1 MRVESG
7 EWSDSLTQFL
17 NLLSS
22 LVQSVAQTNGSPP
35 LSPLPPPLEFQS
47 SPKVARSKSETGV
60 QGRQA
65 VSKSKSSS
73 AVAVA
78 SSSSGSYRQQTALTE
93 SRSFT
98 TTSSSS
104 SSKQT
109 FQSSGGVARNAVAH
123 HSNNGK
129 ILTSTAAE
137 ADLLIEELMEEAKKD
152 PSFGVVPGLTSRPQ
166 SVTAPAPAPASAPA
180 AGQADSRPGSSSGQ
194 TPFVPRPYRTAQDL
208 IIRDKSE
215 ERTGPGRQGRSQ
227 EKHSMNKRPYRTAT
241 DFKIEDTTDAYS
253 RSKSADG
260 RINKPYTARDP
271 KLSNFQRTN
280 STENFTGE
288 MMQEVVTDKDHRSV
302 KDLISRLERGTKSE
316 SENPYVR
323 RWGCDLISPEP
334 RRRDVTCRYQK
345 KQMPDPEFAHKLSY
359 QMSDYGG
366 SRVSSR
372 NRNYSETSRESP
384 EPFLDHYTAE
394 IEDLVERQHGEQD
407 IGLIYQ
413 DQVNGQAESNFNYT
427 NKSNKSVSKR
437 QEEEEAKVVVW
448 PPASDG
454 QNLDSV
460 NSNNNITSFSSQQ
473 SQQSHQTQ
481 QFSSQKSM
489 QTSQSIQQSS
499 SVKSHIVNEA
509 DSLVQQRRA
518 KKVQTNDKVEM
529 MNKKNAEKT
538 TNGFKYDRS
547 SLCELDA
554 QIMDIQTQF
563 ESELDSLIGVSC
575 VSSMSVSCNVR
586 EVINIQFSLSY
597 DNGFSDG
604 GQYSFSTCYLFRH
617 LQEYSEQE
625 ESGSD
630 HGEDHRGA
638 VYPEVQQ
645 QHHT

>member
-1 MRVESG
+1 MV
-7 EWSDSLTQFL
+7 
-17 NLLSS
+17 
-22 LVQSVAQTNGSPP
+22 
-35 LSPLPPPLEFQS
+35 
-47 SPKVARSKSETGV
+47 
-60 QGRQA
+60 
-65 VSKSKSSS
+65 
-73 AVAVA
+73 
-78 SSSSGSYRQQTALTE
+78 
-93 SRSFT
+93 
-98 TTSSSS
+98 
-104 SSKQT
+104 
-109 FQSSGGVARNAVAH
+109 H
-123 HSNNGK
+123 HPTHHQSNNGK

-166 SVTAPAPAPASAPA
+166 SVTAPAPAQP
-180 AGQADSRPGSSSGQ
+180 DSRPGSSSGQ
-194 TPFVPRPYRTAQDL
+194 TPFVPRPYRTAQDM

-215 ERTGPGRQGRSQ
+215 ERGGAARQSRPQ
-227 EKHSMNKRPYRTAT
+227 EKHNMNKRPYRTAT
-241 DFKIEDTTDAYS
+241 DFKIEDTTDAYN

-260 RINKPYTARDP
+260 RFNKPYTARDP

-334 RRRDVTCRYQK
+334 RRRNVTCRYQK

-384 EPFLDHYTAE
+384 EPFLDHYTAD
-394 IEDLVERQHGEQD
+394 IDDLVERQHGEQD

-413 DQVNGQAESNFNYT
+413 DQVNGQESNYNYT
-427 NKSNKSVSKR
+427 NKSNKAVSRR
-437 QEEEEAKVVVW
+437 QEEEEDEDRMDSAAKVVVW
-448 PPASDG
+448 PPANDG
-454 QNLDSV
+454 QNLDSA
-460 NSNNNITSFSSQQ
+460 NNNNINHQQQQQQSHNITSFSSQQ

-489 QTSQSIQQSS
+489 QMSQSIQQSS
-499 SVKSHIVNEA
+499 SVKNHIVNEA

-518 KKVQTNDKVEM
+518 KKVQTTDKVEL

-563 ESELDSLIGVSC
+563 ESELESLIGVSLCHLC
-575 VSSMSVSCNVR
+575 VSSLTLGKSLTFNFLSPLIMASLMVVSIPSHL
-586 EVINIQFSLSY
+586 VISADTYKSIQNRKSQ
-597 DNGFSDG
+597 
-604 GQYSFSTCYLFRH
+604 GQAMEKTAEELCTLRSNNSTIRRSPCPRPGTPPTLITV
-617 LQEYSEQE
+617 LLLTSCC
-625 ESGSD
+625 S
-630 HGEDHRGA
+630 
-638 VYPEVQQ
+638 
-645 QHHT
+645 HHSI

>member
-1 MRVESG
+1 ME
-7 EWSDSLTQFL
+7 
-17 NLLSS
+17 
-22 LVQSVAQTNGSPP
+22 
-35 LSPLPPPLEFQS
+35 
-47 SPKVARSKSETGV
+47 
-60 QGRQA
+60 GREA

-73 AVAVA
+73 AVA
-78 SSSSGSYRQQTALTE
+78 SSSSGSYRHQTALTE

-98 TTSSSS
+98 TSSS
-104 SSKQT
+104 
-109 FQSSGGVARNAVAH
+109 SSGGVARNAVAH
-123 HSNNGK
+123 HNNDGK
-129 ILTSTAAE
+129 IVTSTAAE

-152 PSFGVVPGLTSRPQ
+152 PSFGVVPGLTSRPE
-166 SVTAPAPAPASAPA
+166 SATAPA
-180 AGQADSRPGSSSGQ
+180 QVESSGPA
-194 TPFVPRPYRTAQDL
+194 PFVPRPYRTAQDL

-215 ERTGPGRQGRSQ
+215 ERTGGRQARPQ
-227 EKHSMNKRPYRTAT
+227 EKHNMNKRPYRTAT
-241 DFKIEDTTDAYS
+241 DFKIEDSTDAYS

-260 RINKPYTARDP
+260 RVNKPYTARDP

-288 MMQEVVTDKDHRSV
+288 MMQEVVTDNDHRSV

-384 EPFLDHYTAE
+384 EPFLEHYTADME
-394 IEDLVERQHGEQD
+394 ELVERQHGEQD
-407 IGLIYQ
+407 IGLVYQ
-413 DQVNGQAESNFNYT
+413 DQVNGQESSYNYT
-427 NKSNKSVSKR
+427 DKSSKE
-437 QEEEEAKVVVW
+437 QEEDRQDSAAKVVVW
-448 PPASDG
+448 PPANDI
-454 QNLDSV
+454 QNLDSA
-460 NSNNNITSFSSQQ
+460 NNNTNQSIINTSFSSQQ

-481 QFSSQKSM
+481 QFSSQTSM
-489 QTSQSIQQSS
+489 QMSQNIQQSS

-509 DSLVQQRRA
+509 DSLVQQRKA
-518 KKVQTNDKVEM
+518 KKVQSNEKVEM

-563 ESELDSLIGVSC
+563 ESELESLIGVSC
-575 VSSMSVSCNVR
+575 VCP
-586 EVINIQFSLSY
+586 
-597 DNGFSDG
+597 
-604 GQYSFSTCYLFRH
+604 SF
-617 LQEYSEQE
+617 
-625 ESGSD
+625 
-630 HGEDHRGA
+630 
-638 VYPEVQQ
+638 
-645 QHHT
+645 

>member
-1 MRVESG
+1 M
-7 EWSDSLTQFL
+7 
-17 NLLSS
+17 
-22 LVQSVAQTNGSPP
+22 
-35 LSPLPPPLEFQS
+35 
-47 SPKVARSKSETGV
+47 
-60 QGRQA
+60 
-65 VSKSKSSS
+65 
-73 AVAVA
+73 
-78 SSSSGSYRQQTALTE
+78 
-93 SRSFT
+93 
-98 TTSSSS
+98 
-104 SSKQT
+104 
-109 FQSSGGVARNAVAH
+109 AH
-123 HSNNGK
+123 HQNNNGK
-129 ILTSTAAE
+129 IVTSTAAE

-166 SVTAPAPAPASAPA
+166 SVTAPAPAPAPVQV
-180 AGQADSRPGSSSGQ
+180 QADSRPGSSSGQ
-194 TPFVPRPYRTAQDL
+194 TPFVPRPYRTAQDM

-215 ERTGPGRQGRSQ
+215 ERTGGGRQGRPQ
-227 EKHSMNKRPYRTAT
+227 EKHNMNKRPYRTAT
-241 DFKIEDTTDAYS
+241 DFKIEDSTDAYN

-384 EPFLDHYTAE
+384 EPFLDHYTADME
-394 IEDLVERQHGEQD
+394 ELVERQHGEQD
-407 IGLIYQ
+407 IGLVYQ
-413 DQVNGQAESNFNYT
+413 DQVNGQESSYNHT
-427 NKSNKSVSKR
+427 SKSNKSVSRR
-437 QEEEEAKVVVW
+437 QEEEEEEEEVDRQDSAAKVVVW
-448 PPASDG
+448 PPANDN
-454 QNLDSV
+454 QNLDST
-460 NSNNNITSFSSQQ
+460 NNNITSFSSQQ

-481 QFSSQKSM
+481 QFSQKSM
-489 QTSQSIQQSS
+489 QMTQNIQQSS

-518 KKVQTNDKVEM
+518 KKVQSSEKVEM

-563 ESELDSLIGVSC
+563 ESELESLIGVSLC
-575 VSSMSVSCNVR
+575 VIVCLVR
-586 EVINIQFSLSY
+586 EVINI
-597 DNGFSDG
+597 
-604 GQYSFSTCYLFRH
+604 
-617 LQEYSEQE
+617 
-625 ESGSD
+625 
-630 HGEDHRGA
+630 
-638 VYPEVQQ
+638 
-645 QHHT
+645 

>member
-1 MRVESG
+1 M
-7 EWSDSLTQFL
+7 
-17 NLLSS
+17 
-22 LVQSVAQTNGSPP
+22 
-35 LSPLPPPLEFQS
+35 
-47 SPKVARSKSETGV
+47 
-60 QGRQA
+60 
-65 VSKSKSSS
+65 
-73 AVAVA
+73 
-78 SSSSGSYRQQTALTE
+78 
-93 SRSFT
+93 
-98 TTSSSS
+98 
-104 SSKQT
+104 
-109 FQSSGGVARNAVAH
+109 
-123 HSNNGK
+123 
-129 ILTSTAAE
+129 
-137 ADLLIEELMEEAKKD
+137 
-152 PSFGVVPGLTSRPQ
+152 
-166 SVTAPAPAPASAPA
+166 
-180 AGQADSRPGSSSGQ
+180 
-194 TPFVPRPYRTAQDL
+194 

-215 ERTGPGRQGRSQ
+215 ERTGGGRQGRPQ
-227 EKHSMNKRPYRTAT
+227 EKHNMNKRPYRTAT
-241 DFKIEDTTDAYS
+241 DFKIEDSTDAYN

-384 EPFLDHYTAE
+384 EPFLDHYTADME
-394 IEDLVERQHGEQD
+394 ELVERQHGEQD
-407 IGLIYQ
+407 IGLVYQ
-413 DQVNGQAESNFNYT
+413 DQVNGQESNYNHT
-427 NKSNKSVSKR
+427 SKSNKSVSRR
-437 QEEEEAKVVVW
+437 QEEEEEEEEVDSAAKVVVW
-448 PPASDG
+448 PPANDN
-454 QNLDSV
+454 QNLDSA
-460 NSNNNITSFSSQQ
+460 NNNITSFSSQQ

-481 QFSSQKSM
+481 QFSQKSM
-489 QTSQSIQQSS
+489 QMTQNIQQSS

-518 KKVQTNDKVEM
+518 KKVQSSEKVEM

-563 ESELDSLIGVSC
+563 ESELESLIGVSLCVIVCHC
-575 VSSMSVSCNVR
+575 VSS
-586 EVINIQFSLSY
+586 
-597 DNGFSDG
+597 
-604 GQYSFSTCYLFRH
+604 
-617 LQEYSEQE
+617 
-625 ESGSD
+625 
-630 HGEDHRGA
+630 
-638 VYPEVQQ
+638 
-645 QHHT
+645 